1 MEGLLS
7 VYGTQR
13 IIHQGRCSP
22 CSYIYLAAPLPAGNI
37 LCDSRGTMG
46 MGGSRDSRGSGPFA
60 SISADCAPPPSF
72 GWLCVCVAYSPQ
84 IISRLGYSP
93 NLAFNAAYHTTIYK
107 SPGSTFQGPDKKI
120 RRLSARTRAATL
132 SSLGANHRIVAQW
145 PQPPFS
151 SGALRGGVPQVFQQ
165 VKDFVNPDPK
175 KDS

>member
-1 MEGLLS
+1 

-13 IIHQGRCSP
+13 IIHQGRHSP
-22 CSYIYLAAPLPAGNI
+22 CSYIYPAAPLPAGNI
-37 LCDSRGTMG
+37 LRDSRGTKG
-46 MGGSRDSRGSGPFA
+46 MGGSRDSRGSGAFA
-60 SISADCAPPPSF
+60 VIPADCAPPPRF

-93 NLAFNAAYHTTIYK
+93 NLSFNAAYHTTIYK
-107 SPGSTFQGPDKKI
+107 SPGSTFQGLDKKI
-120 RRLSARTRAATL
+120 SGLSARTRAATL

-151 SGALRGGVPQVFQQ
+151 SGALRSGVPQVFQQ